1 MKINSLPDIIFAY
14 LFLVY
19 IFSFSP
25 FVFLTFLLDV
35 TSISQLALKKDS
47 DIVVILMARGMYHV
61 LCCGI

>member
-19 IFSFSP
+19 FFSFSP
-25 FVFLTFLLDV
+25 FVFLTFLLDF